1 MTLPELKEHIAR
13 KQSEL
18 EKAGKYAENRL
29 ASMPRGSLYIRKEK
43 GSLRYYNHDAAEGT
57 YRYLDSRSTAEI
69 RLLEEKNYLGKL
81 IRTFNEE
88 KSKLEKVRSILDKTE
103 AWETVFFGIREEK
116 RHLIEPVEFVER
128 RTGKKEMDAWNAIP
142 KRKNSFETPQ
152 QDDEHRIR
160 GKPDKTVSHLTAGAF
175 APAITSTITSSNSIR
190 NPVW

>member
-81 IRTFNEE
+81 IRTINEE

-142 KRKNSFETPQ
+142 KRKNSFETPNRTMNT
-152 QDDEHRIR
+152 EYVESLIKRFLI
-160 GKPDKTVSHLTAGAF
+160 
-175 APAITSTITSSNSIR
+175 
-190 NPVW
+190 